1 MKRSLLILVALS
13 LLVPALASAEQTPLG
28 LLKAK
33 LEVLRKLA
41 DQPKNHDLI
50 RDDLKKEMDTFFDY
64 QALGRGA
71 MKGILEKE
79 SAEHQKLFHQYFKAM
94 IQRVYL
100 KRYKPGTKFT
110 NVFGDESLAGSR
122 ATVKTEVK
130 YKRSSAEV
138 IYTLHKTANGW
149 KVLDVTLDESS
160 LMRSYRSRFSPVVKK
175 DGFAKL
181 LEKMKKVA
189 DKK

>member
-1 MKRSLLILVALS
+1 MNRIVLILSLS
-13 LLVPALASAEQTPLG
+13 FLLPALAHADQTPLG

-41 DQPKNHDLI
+41 DQPKSHDAI
-50 RDDLKKEMDTFFDY
+50 REDLKKEMDTFFDY
-64 QALGRGA
+64 HALGLGA
-71 MKGILEKE
+71 MKDFLDKE
-79 SAEHQKLFHQYFKAM
+79 SPTNRKLFHRYFKAM

-110 NVFGDESLAGSR
+110 NVFGKEQLKGTI
-122 ATVKTEVK
+122 ATVTTEVK

-138 IYTLHKTANGW
+138 LYTLHKTATGW
-149 KVLDVTLDESS
+149 KVLDVTLDDSS
-160 LMRSYRSRFSPVVKK
+160 LMRSYRSRFSPVAKK

-181 LEKMKKVA
+181 LEKMKRVA